1 MYRKV
6 IKCNDFDGNP
16 IEEEHYFNLTRTELT
31 KMRFSEKGGFEN
43 YIKEIVNAND
53 EPQMIKIFDQIVTAS
68 YGKRTPDG
76 RGFKKS
82 PEILE
87 EFTSSAAY
95 DALFMELVTNAK
107 AMSDFVNG
115 IIPADMRD
123 AANGVLPATGPVAV
137 K

>member
-1 MYRKV
+1 MYKKI

-16 IEEEHYFNLTRTELT
+16 IEEEHYFNLTKTELT

-43 YIKEIVNAND
+43 YIKAIVAAND
-53 EPQMIKIFDQIVTAS
+53 EPSMVKIFDQIVTSS

-82 PEILE
+82 PEIVE
-87 EFTSSAAY
+87 EFMSSAAY
-95 DALFMELVTNAK
+95 DALFMELVTNTQS
-107 AMSDFVNG
+107 MIDFVNG

-123 AANGVLPATGPVAV
+123 NLQAVTGPVSV

>member
-1 MYRKV
+1 MYKKI

-16 IEEEHYFNLTRTELT
+16 IEEEHYFNLTKTELT

-43 YIKEIVNAND
+43 YIKAIVAAND
-53 EPQMIKIFDQIVTAS
+53 EPTMVKIFDQIVTSS
-68 YGKRTPDG
+68 YGKRTLDG

-82 PEILE
+82 PEIVE
-87 EFTSSAAY
+87 EFMSSAAY
-95 DALFMELVTNAK
+95 DALFMELVTNTQS
-107 AMSDFVNG
+107 MIDFING

-123 AANGVLPATGPVAV
+123 NLQAATGPVPV